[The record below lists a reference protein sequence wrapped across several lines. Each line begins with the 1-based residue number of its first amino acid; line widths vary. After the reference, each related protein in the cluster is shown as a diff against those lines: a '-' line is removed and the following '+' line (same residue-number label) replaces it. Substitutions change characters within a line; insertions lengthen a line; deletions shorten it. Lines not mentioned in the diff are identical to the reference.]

1 MIIVIIILS
10 KWTENCSKPYTH
22 VSYGDNAF
30 LNCNQ
35 SQDEDTQPIL
45 REKDQIAV
53 EAPKKEKSGG
63 VDNILAEF
71 VQAGG

>member
-1 MIIVIIILS
+1 MIIILS
-10 KWTENCSKPYTH
+10 KWTEYCSEPYTY

-35 SQDEDTQPIL
+35 SQAEEIQPIL
-45 REKDQIAV
+45 REKDKIAV

-63 VDNILAEF
+63 VDNILA
-71 VQAGG
+71 